1 MRDGLV
7 TAQHLE
13 QEIYLSVLERQRNTR
28 GDVGRIRLARELLDQ
43 LMKQT
48 QEVLKNI
55 TKRATDRLAEVRQ
68 TLAVEQRNIADYQ
81 GLVRTYEDD
90 TRRMAREV
98 GYGLIRSAERRL
110 ADILLEADLGMV
122 DVAWQRQQD
131 KSDAIKETQ
140 RERQGKL
147 DTLKAV
153 LDNLSAPVGQEE
165 P

>member
-1 MRDGLV
+1 MLFR
-7 TAQHLE
+7 
-13 QEIYLSVLERQRNTR
+13 S
-28 GDVGRIRLARELLDQ
+28 VGRIRLARELLGQ